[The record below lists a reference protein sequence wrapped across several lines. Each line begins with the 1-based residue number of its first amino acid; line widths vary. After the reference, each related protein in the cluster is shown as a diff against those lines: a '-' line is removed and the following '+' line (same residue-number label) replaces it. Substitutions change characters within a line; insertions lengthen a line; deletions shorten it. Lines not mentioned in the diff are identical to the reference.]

1 MSCPYRCSND
11 FKVKNIPDEIE
22 CVVAQK
28 IVTSEPSGTLVD
40 IQSFAGLRRIVTG
53 TSTIGASANAVVD
66 ASNAGILK
74 KGDLFIAVADSSA
87 VKVGIVQIVQ

>member
-22 CVVAQK
+22 CVVADK
-28 IVTSEPSGTLVD
+28 IVTSDPSGTIVD
-40 IQSFAGLRRIVTG
+40 IQSFAGLPRLVTG
-53 TSTIGASANAVVD
+53 TNAIGASANAVTE
-66 ASNAGILK
+66 AKSAGILK
-74 KGDLFIAVADSSA
+74 EGDLFIAVADSSL